1 MAKLEKSTA
10 TYKTPFSKAY
20 WRDAAA
26 ELKDTKMLVF
36 AALIIALRVALKT
49 LVKIPLAPNL
59 DITPAFLAN
68 ALGAMVYGPV
78 VGALGAI
85 ISDVLGVMLRGDT
98 YFLPYVLTEIAG
110 SVIFALFFYRQ
121 KITPTR
127 VILSRFTICLCV
139 NILLQTPIDILFQI
153 VTYGQS
159 SYVLTLPRIFKNLFM
174 FPIESVVLT
183 LFLRVIQPLTFRM
196 KLTYTKGEG
205 LTFTKK
211 QIALLLV
218 LVLVGMGSVFGYMF
232 VHYSNTSITTGYTT
246 QEVIDNNKKMQPIIL
261 EAGDEFDNMTTVTII
276 DYASQPFLQ
285 SKVTYSV
292 SIYQVADGVEVTDEL
307 WKLKKTPASKHEDL
321 TKVGS
326 ATIVIDEATGE
337 VLSIQAEAIANTP

>member
-1 MAKLEKSTA
+1 MTRQEKSTA
-10 TYKTPFSKAY
+10 IYKTPFCKAY

-85 ISDVLGVMLRGDT
+85 ISDVLGVLLRGDT

-121 KITPTR
+121 AITPTR
-127 VILSRFTICLCV
+127 VILSRFSICLFV
-139 NILLQTPIDILFQI
+139 NILLQTPIDILYQ
-153 VTYGQS
+153 VVMYGKS

-183 LFLRVIQPLTFRM
+183 LFLRVIQPFTFRM
-196 KLTYTKGEG
+196 KLTYAKGDG
-205 LTFTKK
+205 LHFTKK
-211 QIALLLV
+211 QIALLAALV
-218 LVLVGMGSVFGYMF
+218 VAGALSVFGYLF
-232 VHYSNTSITTGYTT
+232 VHYSNTSITTGYSV
-246 QEVIDNNKKMQPIIL
+246 QEVIDNNKKMQPIVVQ
-261 EAGDEFDNMTTVTII
+261 AGDDFDNMTIVTVI
-276 DYASQPFLQ
+276 DYASKPFLQ
-285 SKVTYSV
+285 SEVTYTV
-292 SIYQVADGVEVTDEL
+292 SIYRVKDGVEVTDEL
-307 WKLKKTPASKHEDL
+307 WKLKKTPASKHADL
-321 TKVGS
+321 TKVGN

-337 VLSIQAEAIANTP
+337 VISVQASPYTP